1 MHIQTARLTMSPLT
15 AQHWPLF
22 YQLHTDP
29 QVIAQCFDEPAL
41 SDIRT
46 RFQSRLPPWTVTA
59 SHWLCLVIRE
69 TATDQLIGVTGFG
82 LRDGVA
88 EVGYLL
94 LPQYHDLGYGSES
107 LLALIAHAKA
117 ALGIRHFSAV
127 VTAGNIGSEKV
138 LAKAGFVLTQVVP
151 SAYQIGGNWYADH
164 HYRLSTTG

>member
-1 MHIQTARLTMSPLT
+1 MDPLT

-29 QVIAQCFDEPAL
+29 QVIALCFDAPVL
-41 SDIRT
+41 SDIRM
-46 RFQSRLPPWTVTA
+46 RFQSRLTPWSLTA

-69 TATDQLIGVTGFG
+69 TVTNQPIGVTGFC

-94 LPQYHDLGYGSES
+94 LPPYHGLGYGSES
-107 LLALIAHAKA
+107 LLALIAHAKT

-138 LAKAGFVLTQVVP
+138 LAKAGFVLTKVVP
-151 SAYQIGGNWYADH
+151 NAYQIGDNWYADH
-164 HYRLSTTG
+164 HYCLSTTG